1 MERVFFDAL
10 LYAMEGKDPSL
21 AIENQEKREQKETV
35 ANHRLPKRINKH
47 SVPDEYRR
55 KGVTKNMDFKEE
67 MKIIDQNNQEYT
79 KEQYEKMG
87 IKIIDEYDDLFF
99 SVELPEGW
107 EIKATDHSMWNNV
120 FDDKG
125 RKRISFFY
133 KGAFYDRDAFSNF
146 ERRYGYKILPF
157 DNYESDASYE
167 ERKFKPWRVFI
178 TDNGERIEMLKEIIP
193 STDKEYYEFD
203 DILKIHA
210 VKYLD
215 EKYPNWSDI
224 NAYWD

>member
-1 MERVFFDAL
+1 MERLLFDAL
-10 LYAMEGKDPSL
+10 LCAMEGKDPSL
-21 AIENQEKREQKETV
+21 AIENQEKREQQKVTELKM
-35 ANHRLPKRINKH
+35 LPMKTNLH

-55 KGVTKNMDFKEE
+55 KGITKDMDFKEE
-67 MKIIDQNNQEYT
+67 MKIMDQNNHEYT

-87 IKIIDEYDDLFF
+87 IKIIEDYDDLFF

-107 EIKATDHSMWNNV
+107 EIKPTDHSMRNNV
-120 FDDKG
+120 FDNKG

-133 KGAFYDRDAFSNF
+133 KGALYDRDAFSNF
-146 ERRYGYKILPF
+146 ECRYGYRILPF
-157 DNYESDASYE
+157 DNYESDATYD

-193 STDKEYYEFD
+193 NTDKEYYEFD
-203 DILKIHA
+203 NILKIHA